1 MLPAQLDPD
10 DNFSTISTIL
20 STILLPGNVFT
31 FSVMIGRADAAS
43 ENKMFRTSR
52 SVIIFTS
59 VDLAILT
66 ERKDLKQR
74 NAKKGK

>member
-1 MLPAQLDPD
+1 M
-10 DNFSTISTIL
+10 T
-20 STILLPGNVFT
+20 
-31 FSVMIGRADAAS
+31 IGRADAGS
-43 ENKMFRTSR
+43 ENKMFRKSR

-74 NAKKGK
+74 NAKKGKQGEYLS